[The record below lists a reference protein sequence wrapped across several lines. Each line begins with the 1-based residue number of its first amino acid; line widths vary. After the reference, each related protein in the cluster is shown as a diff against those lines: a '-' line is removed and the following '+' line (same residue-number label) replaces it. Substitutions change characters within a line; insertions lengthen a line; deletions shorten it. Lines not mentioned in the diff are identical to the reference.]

1 MIRVKLS
8 PASEN
13 LAKSGEG
20 CKMFHVEHELDVESE
35 TEARIVPCGVTRT
48 NLFHVERR
56 YTRSW
61 LDFKPFTWFAM
72 QTSLRLSGAKEP
84 GDGFPQGG
92 GSVSEEV
99 LAECT
104 VPRGTFRSGTSPKF
118 VSHLEVQ

>member
-1 MIRVKLS
+1 
-8 PASEN
+8 
-13 LAKSGEG
+13 
-20 CKMFHVEHELDVESE
+20 MFHVEHELDVESE

-61 LDFKPFTWFAM
+61 PDFKPFTWFAM